1 MAGQGEALH
10 VLQQDE
16 VVQVLMTTA
25 ALPWHAAGRPQPPPL
40 EPPHRDA
47 AVLAQ
52 LHHELGAEHGLAA
65 ADPDGATI

>member
-1 MAGQGEALH
+1 
-10 VLQQDE
+10 
-16 VVQVLMTTA
+16 MTTA

-52 LHHELGAEHGLAA
+52 LHHELGAEHDLAA
-65 ADPDGATI
+65 ADPEGATI